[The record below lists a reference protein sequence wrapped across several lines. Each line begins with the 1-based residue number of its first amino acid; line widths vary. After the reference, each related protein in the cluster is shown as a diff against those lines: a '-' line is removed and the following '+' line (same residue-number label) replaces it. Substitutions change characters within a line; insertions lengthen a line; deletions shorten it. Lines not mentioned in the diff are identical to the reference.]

1 MLAAEMTRIVKR
13 SGVLVVRAWVEG
25 APGELRARI
34 TQSRGLTVG
43 DRVETAASSVG
54 EVLAIVQDWLETL
67 LTDAQE
73 SN

>member
-1 MLAAEMTRIVKR
+1 MLAAEMARNEER

-34 TQSRGLTVG
+34 TQSRGLTV
-43 DRVETAASSVG
+43 DDQIETAASNVS
-54 EVLAIVQDWLETL
+54 EVLIIVRNWLETL
-67 LTDAQE
+67 LADTQE